1 MSEEENIDAYLS
13 SREREHREE
22 QDQNELEP
30 SVAGGVYKAVVEGE
44 ERGEPE
50 EPSVTAVTQPQPQ
63 PKTQGKRASIRKIQK
78 SISDVSKQLDKQAAQ
93 INKITQVV
101 QTLQKQTKSAQKQSE
116 ITNQI
121 RSQVN
126 QIQRGITQVQ
136 KTVQKKALASST
148 PKSVK
153 KKSTKK
159 KKK

>member
-50 EPSVTAVTQPQPQ
+50 EPSVTAVTQPQP
-63 PKTQGKRASIRKIQK
+63 KTQGKRASIRKIQK

-101 QTLQKQTKSAQKQSE
+101 QTLQKQTKSAQRQSE

-136 KTVQKKALASST
+136 KTVQKKAPASST

>member
-22 QDQNELEP
+22 QGQSELEP

-44 ERGEPE
+44 ETGERE
-50 EPSVTAVTQPQPQ
+50 EPSVSTVGQPQ
-63 PKTQGKRASIRKIQK
+63 PKTQSKRASIRKIQK
-78 SISDVSKQLDKQAAQ
+78 SISDVSKQLDKQTAQ
-93 INKITQVV
+93 INKLSQVV
-101 QTLQKQTKSAQKQSE
+101 QTLQKQTKSTQRQSE
-116 ITNQI
+116 LTNQI

-136 KTVQKKALASST
+136 KTVQKKAPAPSAS
-148 PKSVK
+148 KSVK

>member
-13 SREREHREE
+13 SREREHKEE
-22 QDQNELEP
+22 QDQSELEP

-44 ERGEPE
+44 ETGERE
-50 EPSVTAVTQPQPQ
+50 EPSVSTVGKPQPQ
-63 PKTQGKRASIRKIQK
+63 PKTQSKRASIRKIQK
-78 SISDVSKQLDKQAAQ
+78 SISDVSKQLDKQTAQ
-93 INKITQVV
+93 INKLSQVV
-101 QTLQKQTKSAQKQSE
+101 QTLQKQTKSTQRQSE
-116 ITNQI
+116 LTNQI

-136 KTVQKKALASST
+136 KTVQKKAPAPSAS
-148 PKSVK
+148 KSVK